1 MSCLAILVGM
11 LATTLTLYADDW
23 VPKKI
28 VAITD
33 YSPSA
38 RKARIQGDVVIQCFL
53 DSTGSVERAEIIS
66 GHPLFKEQ
74 ALENALLWKFER
86 TSAGHSGSDSV
97 TLRYQYRLEPG
108 PEGTRRTFFSVDL
121 PNMIHIVGE
130 FSAVDR

>member
-1 MSCLAILVGM
+1 MRCLAILVSII
-11 LATTLTLYADDW
+11 ATAVTLHADDW

-33 YSPSA
+33 YSPTA
-38 RKARIQGDVVIQCFL
+38 RKARIQGDVVIQCFI
-53 DSTGSVERAEIIS
+53 DNTGSVARAEIIL

-86 TSAGHSGSDSV
+86 TISKHDGNDSV

-108 PEGTRRTFFSVDL
+108 PEGAHRTFFQL
-121 PNMIHIVGE
+121 TFPI
-130 FSAVDR
+130 